1 MPRHAP
7 PLECSAE
14 DRASLVAITKSR
26 TVEARAVERARIIL
40 ACLEGKE
47 IQQVARELGVS
58 IPTVT
63 KWRRRFALWGVR
75 GLRDQPRPGKPPT
88 YNAAFRNRVLALLE
102 QPPPPGLSHWD
113 GPAVAEKLN
122 ASVYA
127 VWRVL
132 RREGIYLQ
140 RLRSWCVSTDKE
152 FVPKSADVVGIYLN
166 PPLNAVVLSV
176 DEKPSL
182 QAIERSSGYVE
193 TDSGAVV
200 RGLKSTYKRHGT
212 LNLFAALE
220 VGTGHVHTKF
230 TETKKREDFLGFLEG
245 ILAEQPPDK
254 EIHVILDNYCTH
266 KRNEDWLAKF
276 EGRIQFHF
284 TPTSASW
291 LNQIEI
297 VFSLLERK
305 TLRGASFKTK
315 DQLREAIEAFIQKHN
330 ESAKPFRWRKR
341 EVKGSQLRNTIV
353 NLCD

>member
-7 PLECSAE
+7 ELKCSAE
-14 DRASLVAITKSR
+14 EKASLVIITKSR
-26 TVEARAVERARIIL
+26 TAEARTVERARIIL

-63 KWRRRFALWGVR
+63 KWRRRFALWGLR
-75 GLRDQPRPGKPPT
+75 GLRDQLRPGKPVKYDAT
-88 YNAAFRNRVLALLE
+88 FRNRVLALLE
-102 QPPPPGLSHWD
+102 QPPPPGMSHWD
-113 GPAVAEKLN
+113 GPAVAEKLGS
-122 ASVYA
+122 SVYA

-152 FVPKSADVVGIYLN
+152 FAPKAAEVVGLYLS
-166 PPLNAVVLSV
+166 PPVNAVILSV
-176 DEKPSL
+176 DEKPSM

-200 RGLKSTYKRHGT
+200 RALKSTYKRHGT

-220 VGTGHVHTKF
+220 VDTGQVHTKF
-230 TETKKREDFLGFLEG
+230 TEYKKREDFLGFLEG
-245 ILAEQPPDK
+245 VLADQPQDK

-266 KRNEDWLAKF
+266 KRNDDWLAKF
-276 EGRIQFHF
+276 EGRVQFHF

-297 VFSLLERK
+297 VFSLLQRK
-305 TLRGASFKTK
+305 TLSGASFKTK

-330 ESAKPFRWRKR
+330 ERAKPFRWRKR

-353 NLCD
+353 NLCN

>member
-7 PLECSAE
+7 ELNCSAE
-14 DRASLVAITKSR
+14 DKASLVAITKSR
-26 TVEARAVERARIIL
+26 TAEARAVERARIIL

-63 KWRRRFALWGVR
+63 KWRQRFALWGVR
-75 GLRDQPRPGKPPT
+75 GLRDQLRPGKPVK
-88 YNAAFRNRVLALLE
+88 YDAAFRNRVLALLE
-102 QPPPPGLSHWD
+102 QPPPPGMSHWD
-113 GPAVAEKLN
+113 GPAVAEELD

-140 RLRSWCVSTDKE
+140 RRRSWCVSTDKE
-152 FVPKSADVVGIYLN
+152 FAPKAAEVVALYLN
-166 PPLNAVVLSV
+166 PPVNAVVLSV

-200 RGLKSTYKRHGT
+200 RALKSTYKRHGT

-220 VGTGHVHTKF
+220 VGTGQVHTKF
-230 TETKKREDFLGFLEG
+230 TEHKKREDFLSFLDG
-245 ILAEQPPDK
+245 IVADQPPDK
-254 EIHVILDNYCTH
+254 EIHVILDNYSTH
-266 KRNEDWLAKF
+266 KRNDDWLAKF
-276 EGRIQFHF
+276 EGRVQFHF

-297 VFSLLERK
+297 VFSLLQRK
-305 TLRGASFKTK
+305 TLSGASFKTK
-315 DQLREAIEAFIQKHN
+315 DQLREAIESFIRKHN
-330 ESAKPFRWRKR
+330 ERAKPFRWRKR
-341 EVKGSQLRNTIV
+341 EVKGSQLRNTIL
-353 NLCD
+353 NLCN

>member
-7 PLECSAE
+7 ELECSAE
-14 DRASLVAITKSR
+14 DKASLVATTKSR
-26 TVEARAVERARIIL
+26 TAEARAVERARIIL

-63 KWRRRFALWGVR
+63 KWRRRFALWGLR
-75 GLRDQPRPGKPPT
+75 GLRDQLRPGKPAT
-88 YNAAFRNRVLALLE
+88 YDAAFRNRVLALLE
-102 QPPPPGLSHWD
+102 QPPPPGMSHWD

-152 FVPKSADVVGIYLN
+152 FAPKAAEVVGLYLN
-166 PPLNAVVLSV
+166 PPVNAVVLSV
-176 DEKPSL
+176 DEKPGL

-193 TDSGAVV
+193 TDSGAVL
-200 RGLKSTYKRHGT
+200 RALKSTYKRHGT

-220 VGTGHVHTKF
+220 VGTGQVHTKF
-230 TETKKREDFLGFLEG
+230 TEYKKREDFLNFLDG
-245 ILAEQPPDK
+245 VLADQPQDK
-254 EIHVILDNYCTH
+254 EIHVILDNYSTH
-266 KRNEDWLAKF
+266 KRNDNWLAKF
-276 EGRIQFHF
+276 EGRVHFHF

-297 VFSLLERK
+297 VFSLLQRK
-305 TLRGASFKTK
+305 TLSGASFKTK
-315 DQLREAIEAFIQKHN
+315 DQLREAI
-330 ESAKPFRWRKR
+330 
-341 EVKGSQLRNTIV
+341 
-353 NLCD
+353 

>member
-7 PLECSAE
+7 ELNCSAE
-14 DRASLVAITKSR
+14 DKASLIAVTKSR
-26 TVEARAVERARIIL
+26 TAEARAVERAKIVL

-58 IPTVT
+58 IPTVS
-63 KWRRRFALWGVR
+63 KWRQRFALWGLR
-75 GLRDQPRPGKPPT
+75 GLRDQLRPGKPAK
-88 YNAAFRNRVLALLE
+88 YDAAFRNRVLALLE
-102 QPPPPGLSHWD
+102 QPPPPGMSHWD
-113 GPAVAEKLN
+113 GPTVAERLD

-152 FVPKSADVVGIYLN
+152 FAPKAAEVVGLYLN
-166 PPLNAVVLSV
+166 PPVNAVVLSV

-200 RGLKSTYKRHGT
+200 RALQSTYKRHGT

-220 VGTGHVHTKF
+220 VGTGQVHTKF
-230 TETKKREDFLGFLEG
+230 TDYKKREDFLSFLDG
-245 ILAEQPPDK
+245 IVADQPPDK

-266 KRNEDWLAKF
+266 KRNENWLAKF
-276 EGRIQFHF
+276 EGRVQFHF

-297 VFSLLERK
+297 VFSLLQRK
-305 TLRGASFKTK
+305 TLNGASFKTK
-315 DQLREAIEAFIQKHN
+315 NQLREAIDAFIQKHN
-330 ESAKPFRWRKR
+330 ERAKPFRWRKR

-353 NLCD
+353 NLCN

>member
-1 MPRHAP
+1 
-7 PLECSAE
+7 
-14 DRASLVAITKSR
+14 LVAITKSR